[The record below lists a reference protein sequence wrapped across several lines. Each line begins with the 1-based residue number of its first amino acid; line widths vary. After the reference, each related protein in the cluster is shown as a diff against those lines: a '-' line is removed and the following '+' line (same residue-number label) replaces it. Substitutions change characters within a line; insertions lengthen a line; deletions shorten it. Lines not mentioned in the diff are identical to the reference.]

1 MAILNHLFVMEKNGK
16 ILIIDDDEGILLSA
30 RVVLKRHFGLI
41 NILTD
46 PELIPSTLAGEQYDV
61 VLLDMNFS
69 IGKNT
74 GSEGLYWLKRIKKTN
89 PEVLIIL
96 ITAYGS
102 IELAV
107 RSLKEGAYDFI
118 TKPWENDRLLTTLF
132 NAVKL
137 RKSRDELNNMK
148 EKQKHL
154 NFHIGNPRDNLIGS
168 NKSMLEIFNTISK
181 VANTDANILIT
192 GENGTGKELVAR
204 EIHLQSNRNTGSFI
218 QVDIASLSE
227 TILESELFGHI
238 KGAYTDAATE
248 RIGRFEL
255 ASGGTLFLD
264 EIGNVNPS
272 TQVRILTALQNREIT
287 PIGSNDIKSI
297 DIRLIAATNK
307 NLDHL
312 TKEGLF
318 RDDLLYRIN
327 TITIEIPPLR
337 ERKDDIPVLAT
348 YFLKHYCEKY
358 EKPGLRMNNNV
369 FNHFSNH
376 NWPGNIRELKHSVER
391 AVILSSG
398 KTLKPEDFV
407 LKNSIQLNEKKLSLR
422 LADVEKKT
430 IIAALE
436 KHKRNLTKTAMDLD
450 ISRTTLYQKIEKY
463 DL

>member
-1 MAILNHLFVMEKNGK
+1 MVVDDNLPILETLYQLLKNEFNEVHTINDPEKIPK
-16 ILIIDDDEGILLSA
+16 ILKEKDIDI
-30 RVVLKRHFGLI
+30 
-41 NILTD
+41 
-46 PELIPSTLAGEQYDV
+46 

-69 IGKNT
+69 IEKNA
-74 GSEGLYWLKRIKKTN
+74 GEEGLIWLNRIKKIN
-89 PEVLIIL
+89 PDVLIVL

-107 RSLKEGAYDFI
+107 KSVREGAYDFI
-118 TKPWENDRLLTTLF
+118 TKPWENERLLTTLH
-132 NAVKL
+132 NAIKL
-137 RKSRDELNNMK
+137 RKSIFELKNIK

-154 NFHIGNPRDNLIGS
+154 NFHMGSPRDNLLGT
-168 NKSMLEIFNTISK
+168 NKSMLEIFETITK
-181 VANTDANILIT
+181 AANTDANILIT
-192 GENGTGKELVAR
+192 GENGTGKELLAR
-204 EIHLQSNRNTGSFI
+204 EIHRQSYRNTESFI

-227 TILESELFGHI
+227 TVLESELFGHI
-238 KGAYTDAATE
+238 KGAYTDAVTE

-264 EIGNVNPS
+264 EIGNLNPA
-272 TQVRILTALQNREIT
+272 TQVKILTALQNREIT
-287 PIGSNDIKSI
+287 SIGSNEIKSI
-297 DIRLIAATNK
+297 DIRLVAATNK
-307 NLDHL
+307 NLYQL
-312 TKEGLF
+312 VMEGLF

-337 ERKDDIPVLAT
+337 ERMDEIPLLAV

-369 FNHFSNH
+369 FDHFNSH
-376 NWPGNIRELKHSVER
+376 HWPGNIRELKHSVER
-391 AVILSSG
+391 AVILSND
-398 KTLKPEDFV
+398 KILKPENFV
-407 LKNSIQLNEKKLSLR
+407 FKNSILLKDEKLSLR

-436 KHKRNLTKTAMDLD
+436 KHKRNLTKTAIELD